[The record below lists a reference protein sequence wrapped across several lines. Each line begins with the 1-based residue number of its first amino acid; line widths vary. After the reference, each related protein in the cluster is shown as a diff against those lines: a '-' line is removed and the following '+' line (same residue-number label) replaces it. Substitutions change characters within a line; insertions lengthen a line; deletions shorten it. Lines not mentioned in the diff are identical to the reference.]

1 MDISTGDL
9 RPVFQAL
16 GKNFIQFFIYSIKVV
31 WNGGFMVVL
40 HGTESNFS
48 FICSL
53 CCYFERII
61 VIYVADV
68 FIMYTDVYKHSKFQ
82 FACA

>member
-1 MDISTGDL
+1 
-9 RPVFQAL
+9 
-16 GKNFIQFFIYSIKVV
+16 
-31 WNGGFMVVL
+31 MVVL